1 MSDPEHE
8 SEQWRLSIQDMILFC
23 ESIVEHTE
31 GIDLSTLVGT
41 RLIYDATLWNI
52 TLLGEAASN
61 VPATIRDIHPDIP
74 WGIIV
79 AARNRIIHRYWR
91 IDSDIIWD
99 IARNDVPSLLP
110 RLRRLLESTHSG
122 QA

>member
-1 MSDPEHE
+1 MD
-8 SEQWRLSIQDMILFC
+8 QWRQSILDMIQFC
-23 ESIVEHTE
+23 ESIVEHTD
-31 GIDLSTLVGT
+31 GIDLSTLVVT

-52 TLLGEAASN
+52 ALLGEAASN

-74 WGIIV
+74 WSIIV

-91 IDSDIIWD
+91 IDSDIVWD
-99 IARNDVPSLLP
+99 IAHNDVPSLLP
-110 RLRRLLESTHSG
+110 RLRRLLESTHPG